1 MAFPQRFLDELIDRS
16 DIVDLV
22 SSYVALTK
30 KGGNYFGLCP
40 FHNEKTGSFSVAPDK
55 QIFYCFGCHKGGGA
69 LQFVM
74 EIENLAFPDAVRFL
88 AKRANMEVPEDDT
101 GREESRR
108 RQRVLALNRDAARW
122 FYQNLSRPEG
132 AAVAAYLEKRKIT
145 PKTATNFGLGASLDS
160 WDALLAAMT
169 EKGYTKTDLLAAGL
183 VVSNQKG
190 RVYDKF
196 RNRLMFPVIDVRGD
210 VVAFGGR
217 VLDKSEPKY
226 MNTTETIVYSKR
238 RNLYGIN
245 LAKKTKRPNFIL
257 CEGNIDVITLHQAG
271 FDNAVASMGTALTT
285 EQTKILSRYTKEL
298 VLCFDN
304 DTAGQ
309 MATQK
314 NIEMLKDSEFAVRV
328 LQLPRRL
335 SEGEYVKQ
343 DVDDFIKFQGAAAFE
358 AVLNGSA
365 NQMDFRMDAVAAKY
379 DLSDPEQKI
388 AYGGEISQLIASLS
402 NAVEREIYAGRA
414 AETAGIS
421 RTAMITEVER
431 ARGKQRGRERRTLQ
445 RENLNAAAL
454 RQPRDRTIRY
464 GDLRSAMAEEGVI
477 RLLLLDGALSDQCR
491 RLEPEDFS
499 SGFLGRMYRLL
510 REAWDGGHPMTAAAL
525 LARCTA
531 EETSHLSRLIG
542 IYPAFCRSRKLLPT
556 RTRRWRTTYR
566 LYCAPQRSGG
576 GSRLRT
582 PCRRLWRNLERTK
595 RKRVTEE
602 SGNDEKKGRADYGS
616 GPHRG

>member
-1 MAFPQRFLDELIDRS
+1 MAFPQRFLDELVDRS
-16 DIVDLV
+16 DIVDVV
-22 SSYVALTK
+22 SSYVSLSK

-55 QIFYCFGCHKGGGA
+55 QIYYCFGCHHGGGVI
-69 LQFVM
+69 QFVM
-74 EIENLAFPDAVRFL
+74 EIENLDFPNAVRFL
-88 AKRANMEVPEDDT
+88 AKRANMEVPEDNT
-101 GREESRR
+101 GLEESRR
-108 RQRVLALNRDAARW
+108 RQRVLAVNRDAARW
-122 FYQNLSRPEG
+122 FYSNLSRPEG
-132 AAVAAYLEKRKIT
+132 AAVAAYLERRKISR
-145 PKTATNFGLGASLDS
+145 KTAMNFGLGASLDQ
-160 WDALLAAMT
+160 WDALLNAML
-169 EKGYTKTDLLAAGL
+169 EKGYTKADLLAAGL

-190 RVYDKF
+190 RIYDKF
-196 RNRLMFPVIDVRGD
+196 RNRLMFPVIDVKGD

-304 DTAGQ
+304 DNAGQ
-309 MATQK
+309 LATQK
-314 NIEMLKDSEFAVRV
+314 NIELLKDSEFNVRI

-335 SEGEYVKQ
+335 ADGEYVKQ

-358 AVLNGSA
+358 AILSGSA
-365 NQMDFRMDAVAAKY
+365 NQMDYRMEAVAAKY

-388 AYGGEISQLIASLS
+388 AYGGEISALIASLS
-402 NAVEREIYAGRA
+402 NAVEREVYAGRA

-421 RTAMITEVER
+421 RTAMLTEVER
-431 ARGKQRGRERRTLQ
+431 ARRKKGSQERRTLQ

-464 GDLRSAMAEEGVI
+464 TDLRSAMAEEGVVC
-477 RLLLLDGALSDQCR
+477 LLLLDGALADKCR
-491 RLEPEDFS
+491 GLPAEAFS
-499 SGFLGRMYRLL
+499 SPFLGKLFALL
-510 REAWDGGHPMTAAAL
+510 TEAWSEGRTMTAASLSAH
-525 LARCTA
+525 CTP
-531 EETSHLSRLIG
+531 EEMSHLSAILQRPESLANAERALEDYIQV
-542 IYPAFCRSRKLLPT
+542 ILRSAEKRQGERPEDPLLAAVEK
-556 RTRRWRTTYR
+556 YK
-566 LYCAPQRSGG
+566 Q
-576 GSRLRT
+576 
-582 PCRRLWRNLERTK
+582 
-595 RKRVTEE
+595 
-602 SGNDEKKGRADYGS
+602 KKGNGGKQS
-616 GPHRG
+616 

>member
-1 MAFPQRFLDELIDRS
+1 MAFPQRFLDELVDRS
-16 DIVDLV
+16 DIVDVV
-22 SSYVALTK
+22 SSYVSLSK

-55 QIFYCFGCHKGGGA
+55 QIYYCFGCHHGGGVI
-69 LQFVM
+69 QFVM
-74 EIENLAFPDAVRFL
+74 EIENLDFPNAVRFL
-88 AKRANMEVPEDDT
+88 AKRANMEVPEDNT
-101 GREESRR
+101 GLEESRR
-108 RQRVLALNRDAARW
+108 RQRVLAVNRDAARW
-122 FYQNLSRPEG
+122 FYSNLSRPEG
-132 AAVAAYLEKRKIT
+132 AAVAAYLERRKISR
-145 PKTATNFGLGASLDS
+145 KTAMNFGLGASLDQ
-160 WDALLAAMT
+160 WDALLNAML
-169 EKGYTKTDLLAAGL
+169 EKGYTKADLLAAGL

-190 RVYDKF
+190 RIYDKF
-196 RNRLMFPVIDVRGD
+196 RNRLMFPVIDVKGD

-304 DTAGQ
+304 DNAGQ
-309 MATQK
+309 LATQK
-314 NIEMLKDSEFAVRV
+314 NIELLKDSEFNVRI

-335 SEGEYVKQ
+335 ADGEYVKQ

-358 AVLNGSA
+358 AILSGSA
-365 NQMDFRMDAVAAKY
+365 NQMDYRMEAVAAKY

-388 AYGGEISQLIASLS
+388 AYGGEVSALIASLS
-402 NAVEREIYAGRA
+402 NAVEREVYAGRA

-421 RTAMITEVER
+421 HTAMLTEVER
-431 ARGKQRGRERRTLQ
+431 ARRKKGSQERRTLQ

-464 GDLRSAMAEEGVI
+464 ADLRSAMAEEGVVC
-477 RLLLLDGALSDQCR
+477 LLLLDGALADKCR
-491 RLEPEDFS
+491 DLPAEAFS
-499 SGFLGRMYRLL
+499 SPFLGKLFALL
-510 REAWDGGHPMTAAAL
+510 AEAWSEGRTMTAASLSAH
-525 LARCTA
+525 CTP
-531 EETSHLSRLIG
+531 EEMSHLSAILQRPESLANAERALEDYIQVILCSAEKRQG
-542 IYPAFCRSRKLLPT
+542 ERPGDPLLAAVEK
-556 RTRRWRTTYR
+556 YK
-566 LYCAPQRSGG
+566 Q
-576 GSRLRT
+576 
-582 PCRRLWRNLERTK
+582 
-595 RKRVTEE
+595 
-602 SGNDEKKGRADYGS
+602 KKGNGGKQS
-616 GPHRG
+616 

>member
-1 MAFPQRFLDELIDRS
+1 MALPQRFLDELIERN

-22 SSYVALTK
+22 SSYVTLTK

-40 FHNEKTGSFSVAPDK
+40 FHNEKTGSFSVTPDK
-55 QIFYCFGCHKGGGA
+55 QLFYCFGCHKGGGA
-69 LQFVM
+69 INFIM
-74 EIENLAFPDAVRFL
+74 EIENLSYYDAVQFL
-88 AKRANMEVPEDDT
+88 ARRVNMEVPEDNSD
-101 GREESRR
+101 REEAHR
-108 RQRVLALNRDAARW
+108 RQRILAVNRDAARW
-122 FYQNLSRPEG
+122 FYQNLSKPEG
-132 AAVAAYLEKRKIT
+132 AAVTAYLEKRKIL
-145 PKTATNFGLGASLDS
+145 PRTATNFGLGASLDS
-160 WDALLAAMT
+160 WDALLTAMT
-169 EKGYTKTDLLAAGL
+169 EKGYSKTDLLSAGL
-183 VVSNQKG
+183 VVANKNG
-190 RVYDKF
+190 RIYDKF

-314 NIEMLKDSEFAVRV
+314 NIELLKNSEFTVRV

-335 SEGEYVKQ
+335 VDGEYVKQ

-358 AVLNGSA
+358 AVLSGSA

-388 AYGGEISQLIASLS
+388 AYGGEISQLIAGLS
-402 NAVEREIYAGRA
+402 NAVEREVYANRA
-414 AETAGIS
+414 AELAGIS
-421 RTAMITEVER
+421 RTAMQTEVEH
-431 ARGKQRGRERRTLQ
+431 ARGKKRGQERRTIQ
-445 RENLNAAAL
+445 KENLNTAAL
-454 RQPRDRTIRY
+454 RQPKERAIRY
-464 GDLRSAMAEEGVI
+464 SDLRSAMAEEGVI
-477 RLLLLDGALSDQCR
+477 RLLLMDAALTEQCR
-491 RLEPEDFS
+491 DLTQEEFS
-499 SGFLGRMYRLL
+499 SEFLGRIFQILVQ
-510 REAWDGGHPMTAAAL
+510 AWEDGQPVQAAAL
-525 LARCTA
+525 SAYCSP
-531 EETSHLSRLIG
+531 EEMSHLAGVLQKPVA
-542 IYPAFCRSRKLLPT
+542 PAHAGRALADYIQVIKASAEKRRGESNTDPLL
-556 RTRRWRTTYR
+556 
-566 LYCAPQRSGG
+566 AAV
-576 GSRLRT
+576 
-582 PCRRLWRNLERTK
+582 EK
-595 RKRVTEE
+595 IKA
-602 SGNDEKKGRADYGS
+602 DKKKKGNG
-616 GPHRG
+616 GKQQ

>member
-1 MAFPQRFLDELIDRS
+1 MAFPQRFLDELVDRS
-16 DIVDLV
+16 DIVDVV
-22 SSYVALTK
+22 SSYVSLTR

-55 QIFYCFGCHKGGGA
+55 QMFYCFGCHKGGGV

-74 EIENLAFPDAVRFL
+74 EIENLSYPDAVRFL
-88 AKRANMEVPEDDT
+88 AKRNNMEIPEDTAD
-101 GREESRR
+101 REESRR

-132 AAVAAYLEKRKIT
+132 AAVTAYLEQRKIT
-145 PKTATNFGLGASLDS
+145 PRTATNFGLGASLDS
-160 WDALLAAMT
+160 WDALLNAML
-169 EKGYTKTDLLAAGL
+169 EKGYTKAELLAAGL
-183 VVSNQKG
+183 AVANKNG
-190 RVYDKF
+190 RIYDKF
-196 RNRLMFPVIDVRGD
+196 RNRLMFPVIDVKGD

-245 LAKKTKRPNFIL
+245 LAKKTKRPNMIL

-314 NIEMLKDSEFAVRV
+314 NIEMLKDSEFSVRV

-335 SEGEYVKQ
+335 VDGEYIKQ

-365 NQMDFRMDAVAAKY
+365 NQMEFRMNAAAAKY

-388 AYGGEISQLIASLS
+388 AYGSEVSQLIASLS

-421 RTAMITEVER
+421 RTAMLTEVER
-431 ARGKQRGRERRTLQ
+431 ARSKNRRQARRTLQ
-445 RENLNAAAL
+445 RENLNTAAL
-454 RQPRDRTIRY
+454 RQPHDRAIRY
-464 GDLRSAMAEEGVI
+464 TDLRSAMAEEGVI
-477 RLLLLDGALSDQCR
+477 RLLALDGSLAEKCR
-491 RLEPEDFS
+491 ELEPEDFS
-499 SGFLGRMYRLL
+499 SEFLGGLYRML
-510 REAWDGGHPMTAAAL
+510 REAWEEGRPLSPAAL
-525 LARCTA
+525 AARCTP
-531 EETSHLSRLIG
+531 EEMSHLSGVLQKPEA
-542 IYPAFCRSRKLLPT
+542 PAQADRAL
-556 RTRRWRTTYR
+556 
-566 LYCAPQRSGG
+566 
-576 GSRLRT
+576 
-582 PCRRLWRNLERTK
+582 
-595 RKRVTEE
+595 
-602 SGNDEKKGRADYGS
+602 ADYIRVIQS
-616 GPHRG
+616 SAEKRRGDDIADPLQAAVEKIKADKKKMGNGGKRQ